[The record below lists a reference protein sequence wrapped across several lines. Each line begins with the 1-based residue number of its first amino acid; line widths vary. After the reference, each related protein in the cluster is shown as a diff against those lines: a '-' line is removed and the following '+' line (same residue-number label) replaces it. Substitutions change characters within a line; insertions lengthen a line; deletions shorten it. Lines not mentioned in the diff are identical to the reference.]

1 MAGPIDTPERK
12 PGGKTEM
19 VSGCLLCITALIVAL
34 FLAAAVGGHAA
45 GESPAEARIV
55 KFIKG
60 IYPGGDAV
68 QVRLNSLP
76 SQLREKVRIVNMN
89 FVRIPDVG
97 GDGICAVEI
106 ESAPGRTRT
115 VQVPFKIFTKRE
127 LFVLKQAAQ
136 KGDAISARDIH
147 VRVTY
152 MNGKG
157 TGYPQSAEDII
168 GKVFKRDVPANTL
181 ITDQLLEDRVVMKR
195 GEVVTII
202 AESDR
207 LVVRAKG
214 KTVDKGRI
222 GETIR
227 VKNLAS
233 GKELMAKVV
242 SGSAVKVEF

>member
-1 MAGPIDTPERK
+1 VGSPIDAPQRERS
-12 PGGKTEM
+12 GKTEM
-19 VSGCLLCITALIVAL
+19 VSRCLLCITAVIVVL
-34 FLAAAVGGHAA
+34 FLAAAAGSHAA
-45 GESPAEARIV
+45 GESPTEARII
-55 KFIKG
+55 KFIKE

-76 SQLREKVRIVNMN
+76 SQLREKVKIVNMS
-89 FVRIPDVG
+89 FARIPDIG
-97 GDGICAVEI
+97 GDGICAVET

-136 KGDAISARDIH
+136 KGDAISAKDIQ

-157 TGYPQSAEDII
+157 TGYPPSAEDII

-181 ITDQLLEDRVVMKR
+181 ITNQLLEDRIVIKR
-195 GEVVTII
+195 GDAVTII
-202 AESDR
+202 AESNK
-207 LVVRAKG
+207 LVVQAKG

-222 GETIR
+222 GDTIR
-227 VKNLAS
+227 VKNIAS